1 MNLVLAGCHAEYM
14 VERQEGLP
22 ANVQE
27 IGLLDSSKARSQ
39 YPKVEVELRDNVT

>member
-1 MNLVLAGCHAEYM
+1 MNLVLAGWHAEYM

-27 IGLLDSSKARSQ
+27 IGLLDSSKARKVNI
-39 YPKVEVELRDNVT
+39 PKWRSN